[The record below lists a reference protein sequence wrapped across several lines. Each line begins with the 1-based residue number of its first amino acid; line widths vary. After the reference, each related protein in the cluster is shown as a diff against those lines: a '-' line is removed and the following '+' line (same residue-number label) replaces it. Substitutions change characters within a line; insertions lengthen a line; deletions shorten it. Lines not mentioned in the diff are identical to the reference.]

1 MIFNIEKKDDN
12 TGFII
17 KNKLYDIDELIDEEL
32 ESFEYQI
39 FKRGREYYDDGNVVS
54 VINADNRFIASVEGN
69 DLYDVE
75 IDIDLEGGFITKMC
89 DCPYDFPCK
98 HEVAVLFAI
107 KNHKY
112 EVVKLKEYVPK
123 NDITISELIGT
134 IPAEDIKKFL
144 IDFSDDNFYLDGDD
158 IREKF
163 CSYLP
168 IQSYEYYFNRIY
180 NSIVLKKFSLT
191 DYMELCKK
199 MMNRPIYVEA
209 LNIIR
214 ALIGALHEL
223 NTMDILVDYFAT
235 IGMYLRIIYRKG
247 DEDAKDLLL
256 AWIGILEK
264 NNYYDNVYLEDAV
277 LSIK

>member
-1 MIFNIEKKDDN
+1 MVFNIKKKDDN

-39 FKRGREYYDDGNVVS
+39 LKRGREYYDDGNVVS
-54 VINADNRFIASVEGN
+54 VINADDKFIASVEGN

-75 IDIDLEGGFITKMC
+75 INIDLEGGFITKRC

-98 HEVAVLFAI
+98 HEVAVLLAI

-144 IDFSDDNFYLDGDD
+144 MDFSDDNFLLDGND

-214 ALIGALHEL
+214 ALVGALHEL
-223 NTMDILVDYFAT
+223 NTLNILVDYFAT

-264 NNYYDNVYLEDAV
+264 NSYYDNVYLEDAI